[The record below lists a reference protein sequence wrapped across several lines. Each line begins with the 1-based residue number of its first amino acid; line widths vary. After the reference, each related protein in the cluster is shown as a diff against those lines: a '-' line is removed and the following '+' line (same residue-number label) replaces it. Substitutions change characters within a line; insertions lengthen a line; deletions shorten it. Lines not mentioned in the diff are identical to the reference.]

1 MVGHVTTTIPSAVVA
16 VADYA
21 PLARER
27 MDPAAWAYL
36 DGGAA
41 DEVTRRDNEA
51 AFARRRLAPRV
62 LSGFDDAHTRVEL
75 FGDVLAHPILLAP
88 VALQR
93 LAHADGELAS
103 VRGAGALGAAMVV
116 STESSIAIEELAAA
130 ASAPLWFQLYL
141 QADRG
146 VTRALVAR
154 AEAAGCRALVLTVD
168 APINGVRDRE
178 RRAGFR
184 VPAGV
189 EAVHLRGLA
198 RTPAVLAPGASLLAS
213 DAVAAAATWA
223 DVEWLRAQTR
233 LPLVLKGILGAADA
247 RLAVA
252 AGADGVIV
260 SNHGGRT
267 LDGLPATI
275 DALPAVAEAIDA
287 RAPVLMDGGIRRGTD
302 VLKAIALGARAV
314 LVGRPYVHGLAVAG
328 AAGVAHVVDML
339 RSELEAAM
347 VLSGR
352 RRLAE
357 IDRSLLWQAG

>member
-1 MVGHVTTTIPSAVVA
+1 MTATIPASVVA

-27 MDPAAWAYL
+27 IDPAAWAFL
-36 DGGAA
+36 AGGAA
-41 DEVTRRDNEA
+41 DETTLRDNEA
-51 AFARRRLAPRV
+51 AFARLRLAPRV
-62 LSGFDDAHTRVEL
+62 LTGFDGAHTRVEL
-75 FGDVLAHPILLAP
+75 FGDVLAHPVLLAP
-88 VALQR
+88 VALQK

-116 STESSIAIEELAAA
+116 STESSVAIEDLADA

-184 VPAGV
+184 VPDGI
-189 EAVHLRGLA
+189 EAVHLRDVA
-198 RTPAVLAPGASLLAS
+198 SAPAVIAPGASLFATE
-213 DAVAAAATWA
+213 AVARAATWR

-247 RLAVA
+247 CLAVA

-275 DALPAVAEAIDA
+275 DALPEVADAIDA
-287 RAPVLMDGGIRRGTD
+287 RVPVL
-302 VLKAIALGARAV
+302 
-314 LVGRPYVHGLAVAG
+314 
-328 AAGVAHVVDML
+328 VD
-339 RSELEAAM
+339 S
-347 VLSGR
+347 
-352 RRLAE
+352 
-357 IDRSLLWQAG
+357 